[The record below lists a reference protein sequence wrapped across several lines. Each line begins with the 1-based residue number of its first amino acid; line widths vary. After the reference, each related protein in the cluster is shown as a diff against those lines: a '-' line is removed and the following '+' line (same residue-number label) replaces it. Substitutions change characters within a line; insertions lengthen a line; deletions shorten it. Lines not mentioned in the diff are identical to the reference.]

1 MTRFLLTLLSA
12 LFFAATCTAF
22 TPAAPTTAVRH
33 SNIHTAQ
40 PAIWDTVSSMYNNWG
55 KKATASHIL
64 FKPSQFPE
72 EDARKKLLEIKEE
85 VGDDAGKFADMA
97 REWRW
102 VLSRIDVTCVG
113 SVLACEWVVR
123 IYTEQCYFYFSLDEI
138 IDAIQQLTNT
148 QQITTMQQNKRKRY
162 LDCGMM
168 LLLTVDVHQQRTE
181 VLSANLA
188 LVWWSRTLIKFASMR
203 LLASFTV
210 QSLLSSESTLSWSQ
224 SVPERIRFD
233 WRGLIAMIHSGI

>member
-97 REWRW
+97 REWR
-102 VLSRIDVTCVG
+102 
-113 SVLACEWVVR
+113 
-123 IYTEQCYFYFSLDEI
+123 
-138 IDAIQQLTNT
+138 
-148 QQITTMQQNKRKRY
+148 
-162 LDCGMM
+162 
-168 LLLTVDVHQQRTE
+168 
-181 VLSANLA
+181 
-188 LVWWSRTLIKFASMR
+188 
-203 LLASFTV
+203 
-210 QSLLSSESTLSWSQ
+210 
-224 SVPERIRFD
+224 
-233 WRGLIAMIHSGI
+233 